1 MSKSKRILA
10 VVDPTAAS
18 QPAAERAALLAKR
31 LGGRL
36 ELFICDYDP
45 QLVERA
51 FLDVAGLVKARAA
64 LIEKR
69 VRWLRELGNTLA
81 AEDLA
86 ITVDARWDSPLADGI
101 VRKAVESGADIVVKD
116 THYHPVLKRSVFS
129 NTDWNL
135 IRDCPALLWLVK
147 PRAIAQKPCFVAAV
161 DPLHEHAKPAA
172 LDDRIIAAAKQ
183 VCYPLNGELHVFHA
197 FDVTR
202 ALAAS
207 MDPMAMPL
215 ALPSHELTD
224 SMREEHTEAV
234 HALTDE
240 HAVPRDRVHIEEGG
254 TRDLLIAL
262 TERLRADVVVMGAV
276 SRRGLKRLFLGNT
289 AEEVLDKLP
298 CDLLIVRPDA
308 FQTSVPL

>member
-1 MSKSKRILA
+1 MTESKRILA

-45 QLVERA
+45 RLVERA
-51 FLDVAGLVKARAA
+51 FIDVAGLVKARAA

-69 VRWLRELGNTLA
+69 VRWLRELAKTLA
-81 AEDLA
+81 AGDLEIA
-86 ITVDARWDSPLADGI
+86 VDARWDSPLADGI

-116 THYHPVLKRSVFS
+116 THYHPALKRSVFS
-129 NTDWNL
+129 NTDWTL

-147 PRAIAQKPCFVAAV
+147 PRPIAQEPCFVAAV

-183 VCYPLNGELHVFHA
+183 FCYPLNGELHVFHA
-197 FDVTR
+197 FNMTMGF
-202 ALAAS
+202 AAP
-207 MDPMAMPL
+207 MDSTPL
-215 ALPSHELTD
+215 ALGELTEL
-224 SMREEHTEAV
+224 MRVHSTEAV
-234 HALTDE
+234 HALTDA
-240 HAVPRDRVHIEEGG
+240 HAVPRDHVHIQEGR
-254 TRDLLIAL
+254 TRELVIAL

-289 AEEVLDKLP
+289 AEEVLDKVP
-298 CDLLIVRPDA
+298 CDLLIVRPDG
-308 FQTSVPL
+308 FETSVPP

>member
-1 MSKSKRILA
+1 MTDSKRIVA

-18 QPAAERAALLAKR
+18 QPAVERAALLAKR
-31 LGGRL
+31 LRGRL

-45 QLVERA
+45 RLVERA
-51 FLDVAGLVKARAA
+51 FIDVAALVKARAA
-64 LIEKR
+64 LAEQR
-69 VRWLRELGNTLA
+69 ARWLRELANTLDA
-81 AEDLA
+81 GDLEIA
-86 ITVDARWDSPLADGI
+86 VDARWDSPLGDGI
-101 VRKAVESGADIVVKD
+101 VRKAVESGASVVVKD
-116 THYHPVLKRSVFS
+116 THYHPVLKRSLFS
-129 NTDWNL
+129 NTDWTL

-147 PRAIAQKPCFVAAV
+147 PREIAQRPCFVAAV
-161 DPLHEHAKPAA
+161 DPLHERAKPAA

-197 FDVTR
+197 FDVTP
-202 ALAAS
+202 ALAVS

-215 ALPSHELTD
+215 VLPSRELTD
-224 SMREEHTEAV
+224 SMRAQHAEAV
-234 HALTDE
+234 YALTDE

-298 CDLLIVRPDA
+298 CDLLIVRPDGS
-308 FQTSVPL
+308 QTSAPL